1 MPASLGEMNLH
12 TPMLPCRMAWPAASS
27 RKKRGM
33 PTTNIS
39 TTYSKR
45 NAPEE
50 EGETSHQVPSLRFF
64 PHPFFSLLETGLLN
78 VNSSLKGQ
86 CYCCISLFW
95 TQTFGYFVFGP
106 CIKSYLLHFDGTN
119 TESATRCQVRR

>member
-33 PTTNIS
+33 PTSNIS

-45 NAPEE
+45 KAPEE
-50 EGETSHQVPSLRFF
+50 EREKQSSGSQLEFF
-64 PHPFFSLLETGLLN
+64 F
-78 VNSSLKGQ
+78 
-86 CYCCISLFW
+86 
-95 TQTFGYFVFGP
+95 
-106 CIKSYLLHFDGTN
+106 
-119 TESATRCQVRR
+119 AA